1 MPLRP
6 RMSGDMPP
14 ACLSTEGNTGMAI
27 AQAAVIPYLS
37 APVLL
42 LGQVGEEKCS
52 IIKHVGP

>member
-1 MPLRP
+1 
-6 RMSGDMPP
+6 MSGDMPP